1 MSELVTTK
9 DPVAVEEEVQAA
21 YLSMF
26 PKGDPSFV
34 SRVFRWVVDCFA
46 GQYEDYQAIDAQ
58 YHDLE
63 HTLQG
68 TLCMA
73 RLLRN
78 RHQAGVQPEL
88 NQRLFELGLLA
99 ILLHDT
105 GYLKKRADAEGT
117 GAKYTVVHVNR
128 SADFAAEL
136 LARKGFKA
144 NE

>member
-1 MSELVTTK
+1 MSALVTTK
-9 DPVAVEEEVQAA
+9 DPVAVEEEIQAA

-26 PKGDPSFV
+26 PSGDRQFV
-34 SRVFRWVVDCFA
+34 PRVFGWVVECFN
-46 GQYEDYQAIDAQ
+46 GHYKDYQAIDAR

-78 RHQAGVQPEL
+78 RHQAGAEPIL
-88 NQRLFELGLLA
+88 TQRVFELGLLA

-105 GYLKKRADAEGT
+105 GYLKKRAD
-117 GAKYTVVHVNR
+117 
-128 SADFAAEL
+128 
-136 LARKGFKA
+136 
-144 NE
+144 